1 MPTFQH
7 QKIDPN
13 RETREN
19 TLKHTLCFLGKV
31 IDLTDIYVLKIN
43 YNLRIWASYPVCE
56 VDAKP

>member
-19 TLKHTLCFLGKV
+19 TFKHTLFFLGKV
-31 IDLTDIYVLKIN
+31 N
-43 YNLRIWASYPVCE
+43 N
-56 VDAKP
+56 